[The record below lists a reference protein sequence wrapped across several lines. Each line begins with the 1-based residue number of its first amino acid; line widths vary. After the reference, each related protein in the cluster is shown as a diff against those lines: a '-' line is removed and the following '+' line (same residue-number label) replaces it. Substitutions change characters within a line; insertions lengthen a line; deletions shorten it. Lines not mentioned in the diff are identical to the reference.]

1 MRGMMALLIQYFKKG
16 WAVVTKNRTLRA
28 CKINVTIFQL
38 IRKIPSANPTMAVLK
53 KLTCP

>member
-1 MRGMMALLIQYFKKG
+1 MMALLIQYFKKG